1 MCKQGDA
8 FKQQFVKV
16 RSDERNSNVDMMTP
30 PVPRRVSEV
39 QKSRRMAAFRA
50 SQVVFHWTNW
60 AGSLRRLGRYQCP
73 PEAVR
78 CGQLGARGK
87 PGKVP
92 ESSCLHTRGGTVG
105 LGFFYY
111 CFRASFPCQSLKGT
125 QRRVTDIISV
135 HRKRGAMGVT
145 GPQQPRVPLVKNNVF
160 GNFLRLFLN
169 SECVDLVGEPLGE
182 GKNDSKY
189 HF

>member
-16 RSDERNSNVDMMTP
+16 RSDERTSNVDMMTP

-60 AGSLRRLGRYQCP
+60 AGSLRRLGRYHRKQC
-73 PEAVR
+73 AAGNLV
-78 CGQLGARGK
+78 LGANPAKCQRAAAFT
-87 PGKVP
+87 
-92 ESSCLHTRGGTVG
+92 LGGTVG

-125 QRRVTDIISV
+125 QRRVTDASSV
-135 HRKRGAMGVT
+135 CT
-145 GPQQPRVPLVKNNVF
+145 GSAVQW
-160 GNFLRLFLN
+160 G
-169 SECVDLVGEPLGE
+169 
-182 GKNDSKY
+182 
-189 HF
+189 